1 MIVKSGEPRRVGFRY
16 APGSPNSYEKF
27 IRGHSSPSA
36 KVKKKFGSDK
46 HRRCIGGASEVE
58 RRRVKKFAFL
68 TKKRTTRNNNL

>member
-1 MIVKSGEPRRVGFRY
+1 MIKPGEPRRVGFRY
-16 APGSPNSYEKF
+16 ASGSPNSYEMF
-27 IRGHSSPSA
+27 IWGHSSPSA

-68 TKKRTTRNNNL
+68 TKKCSMRNNNL